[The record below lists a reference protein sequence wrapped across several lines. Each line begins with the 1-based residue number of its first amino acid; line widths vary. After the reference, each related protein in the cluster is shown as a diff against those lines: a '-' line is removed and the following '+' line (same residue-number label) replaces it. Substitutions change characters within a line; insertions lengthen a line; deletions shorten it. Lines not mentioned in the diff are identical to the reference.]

1 MPEPE
6 ITGASVVLIGSFNPT
21 IFQPQW
27 FASQNLLP
35 KSEAESASIKA
46 IVPAVCEFETERFQ
60 IQVVQERFMA
70 VSKVGANPEPLRDL
84 VVGTFFILEHTPVTA
99 MGINQHLHFQMKTD
113 SDWHRVGDRLAPK
126 DGWNGILHGRP
137 GMLSLTIV
145 TEAADS
151 QPKTTV
157 RVEPSVKL
165 KLGIYFDINEHYTSE
180 KDDNLKGLMT
190 LLQERWK
197 EAGLH
202 AKNIANH
209 IIEWAGK

>member
-6 ITGASVVLIGSFNPT
+6 IMGASVVLLGSFNPA
-21 IFQPQW
+21 IFHPQW

-35 KSEAESASIKA
+35 KGEAESATIKVV
-46 IVPAVCEFETERFQ
+46 VPAVCEFETERFQ

-70 VSKVGANPEPLRDL
+70 ISKPGANSEPLRDL
-84 VVGTFFILEHTPVTA
+84 LVGTFFILEHTPVTA
-99 MGINQHLHFQMKTD
+99 MGLNHHLHFQMKTEA
-113 SDWHRVGDRLAPK
+113 DWHRIGDRLAPK
-126 DGWNGILHGRP
+126 DGWNGVLHGRP
-137 GMLSLTIV
+137 GMLSLTIT

-151 QPKTTV
+151 HPKTTV

-165 KLGIYFDINEHYTSE
+165 KSGVYFDINEHYPFE
-180 KDDNLKGLMT
+180 KDDKLRKIMAV
-190 LLQERWK
+190 LQERWK
-197 EAGLH
+197 EADLH

>member
-6 ITGASVVLIGSFNPT
+6 ITGASVVLVGSFNPA

-27 FASQNLLP
+27 FASQNLLS
-35 KSEAESASIKA
+35 KSEAESATVKV

-70 VSKVGANPEPLRDL
+70 MSKVGANFEPLRDL

-99 MGINQHLHFQMKTD
+99 MGINHHLHFQMKTD
-113 SDWHRVGDRLAPK
+113 SDWHRIGDRLAPK

-137 GMLSLTIV
+137 GMLSLTIT

-151 QPKTTV
+151 RPKTTV

-165 KLGIYFDINEHYTSE
+165 KSGVYFDINEHYPFE
-180 KDDNLKGLMT
+180 KDDKLKKIMT

-197 EAGLH
+197 EADLH